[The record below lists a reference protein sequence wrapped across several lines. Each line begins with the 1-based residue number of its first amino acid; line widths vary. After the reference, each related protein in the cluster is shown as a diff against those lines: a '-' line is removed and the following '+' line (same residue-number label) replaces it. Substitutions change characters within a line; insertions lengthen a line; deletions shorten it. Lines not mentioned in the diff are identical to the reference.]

1 MANDSNRPLRR
12 VEASEYLKQRHG
24 IDRRPATLA
33 KYATIGGGPAFRL
46 AGRVPLYSVAA
57 LDTWVAEITSA
68 PMRSTSEAA

>member
-1 MANDSNRPLRR
+1 MDQVNHRPLRR
-12 VEASEYLKQRHG
+12 AEASDYLKQRHG
-24 IDRRPATLA
+24 VDRKPATLA

-46 AGRVPLYSVAA
+46 AGRVPLYDPEA